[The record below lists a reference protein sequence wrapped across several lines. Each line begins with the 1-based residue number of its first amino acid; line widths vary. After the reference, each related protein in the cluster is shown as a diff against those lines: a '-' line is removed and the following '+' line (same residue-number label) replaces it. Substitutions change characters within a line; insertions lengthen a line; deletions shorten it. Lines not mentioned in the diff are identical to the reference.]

1 MNLHSFNISIR
12 SSIRGSYL
20 LTLNSFLFIASTILS
35 FMISYPSTYIPLA
48 IAFGLSSVSGILFF
62 LQNSKSI
69 KTWNW
74 YIYYSL
80 FMVIITS
87 LSYLYN
93 QGAFTIPLLG
103 YISLG
108 QSLLLLS
115 MATDLRNQSSVD
127 WIIPARPSSLAIL
140 FSIMIVAHPVFD
152 LIPIIIIIVGL
163 FIMIALSYILLVSE
177 LKKLNRHYKSI
188 KILSRDLK

>member
-1 MNLHSFNISIR
+1 MP
-12 SSIRGSYL
+12 
-20 LTLNSFLFIASTILS
+20 LT
-35 FMISYPSTYIPLA
+35 

-115 MATDLRNQSSVD
+115 MTTDLRNQSSVD

-140 FSIMIVAHPVFD
+140 FSIMLVAHPVFD
-152 LIPIIIIIVGL
+152 LIPIVIIIVGL

-188 KILSRDLK
+188 KILIRNLK

>member
-12 SSIRGSYL
+12 SSVKGSSL
-20 LTLNSFLFIASTILS
+20 LILNSFLFIAGIILS
-35 FMISYPSTYIPLA
+35 FMISYPSTYIPLT

-115 MATDLRNQSSVD
+115 MTTDLRNQSSVD

-140 FSIMIVAHPVFD
+140 FSIMLVAHPVFD
-152 LIPIIIIIVGL
+152 LIPIVIIIVGL

-188 KILSRDLK
+188 KILIRNLK

>member
-1 MNLHSFNISIR
+1 
-12 SSIRGSYL
+12 
-20 LTLNSFLFIASTILS
+20 
-35 FMISYPSTYIPLA
+35 
-48 IAFGLSSVSGILFF
+48 
-62 LQNSKSI
+62 
-69 KTWNW
+69 
-74 YIYYSL
+74 
-80 FMVIITS
+80 MVIITS

-115 MATDLRNQSSVD
+115 MTTDLRNQSSVD

-140 FSIMIVAHPVFD
+140 FSIMLVAHPVFD
-152 LIPIIIIIVGL
+152 LIPIVIIIVGL

-188 KILSRDLK
+188 KILIRNLK

>member
-12 SSIRGSYL
+12 SSVKGSYL
-20 LTLNSFLFIASTILS
+20 LILNSFLFIAGTILS
-35 FMISYPSTYIPLA
+35 FIISYPSTYIPLA
-48 IAFGLSSVSGILFF
+48 IAFGLSSVIGALFF
-62 LQNSKSI
+62 LQNNKSI

-74 YIYYSL
+74 YICYSL

-93 QGAFTIPLLG
+93 QGTFTIPLLG

-115 MATDLRNQSSVD
+115 MATDLRNQSSAD
-127 WIIPARPSSLAIL
+127 WIIPARPSGLAIL
-140 FSIMIVAHPVFD
+140 FSVMLVAHPIFD
-152 LIPIIIIIVGL
+152 FIPITIIITGL

-188 KILSRDLK
+188 KILIRNLK

>member
-12 SSIRGSYL
+12 SSVKASSL
-20 LTLNSFLFIASTILS
+20 LILNSVLFIIGTIFSFIASQ
-35 FMISYPSTYIPLA
+35 PPAYIPLG
-48 IAFGLSSVSGILFF
+48 IAFGLSSVTGVLFF

-74 YIYYSL
+74 YTYYSL
-80 FMVIITS
+80 FIVIITI

-93 QGAFTIPLLG
+93 QEAFTIPLLG
-103 YISLG
+103 YLSLG

-115 MATDLRNQSSVD
+115 LATDLRNQSSVD
-127 WIIPARPSSLAIL
+127 WIIPARPSGLAIL
-140 FSIMIVAHPVFD
+140 FSVMLIIHPVSNF
-152 LIPIIIIIVGL
+152 IPIVLIIAGI

-177 LKKLNRHYKSI
+177 FKKLNRHYKSI